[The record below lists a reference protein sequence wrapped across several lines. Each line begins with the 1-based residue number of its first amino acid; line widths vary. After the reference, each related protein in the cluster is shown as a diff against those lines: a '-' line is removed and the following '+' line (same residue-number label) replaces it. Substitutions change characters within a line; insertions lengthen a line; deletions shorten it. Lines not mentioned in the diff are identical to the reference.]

1 MANKV
6 FYSRTSY
13 QDATAQAQRAGCSK
27 IVGQTFNGKQ
37 YVVFAQPSQSF
48 LSRSLGGRM

>member
-6 FYSRTSY
+6 FYSRISY
-13 QDATAQAQRAGCSK
+13 QDAATQAQRAGCSK

-48 LSRSLGGRM
+48 FQRGLGGKL